1 MTSLHGTQLLAAVAF
16 LAATLVLAVQLIN
29 PTPVQVSIA
38 NDGSQ
43 VVELSNQFQYR
54 EVGVIAVSACLLG
67 ASGMY
72 LAVSTR
78 REQTEPA
85 AVTHSYSSPLADG
98 TENPAMDSSNS
109 SPPTA
114 EEIVESHR
122 EKLDRI
128 ANRLSDNEEEVYTVV
143 LDGNGKVQQRTITED
158 TTLSEATVSRTLDTL
173 ETKGLVERK
182 RRGMG
187 NVVVLKELAAYK

>member
-54 EVGVIAVSACLLG
+54 EVGIIAVSACLLG

-72 LAVSTR
+72 LAVSTHR
-78 REQTEPA
+78 RQTEPV

-98 TENPAMDSSNS
+98 TENSADSTNPSL
-109 SPPTA
+109 PTA

-122 EKLDRI
+122 EQVDGI
-128 ANRLSDNEEEVYTVV
+128 TNGLSDNEEEVYTLV
-143 LDGNGKVQQRTITED
+143 LDSNGEVQQRKITED

-187 NVVVLKELAAYK
+187 NVVVLRELAAYK